1 MVKKYQLEAEKDKK
15 YIRNRMYMQIKKNKH
30 GYFKDTNGEFIEK
43 QKGFCDG
50 CERTDIPVRA
60 LDGTPT
66 SDHICPSCACDF
78 QLCLLLILMKN
89 GKQLES

>member
-1 MVKKYQLEAEKDKK
+1 MVKKYQLEVEKDKM

-30 GYFKDTNGEFIEK
+30 GYFKDINGEFIEK

-60 LDGTPT
+60 LDDAFL
-66 SDHICPSCACDF
+66 SDHICPSCAADF
-78 QLCLLLILMKN
+78 TACRILLSMYY
-89 GKQLES
+89 GK